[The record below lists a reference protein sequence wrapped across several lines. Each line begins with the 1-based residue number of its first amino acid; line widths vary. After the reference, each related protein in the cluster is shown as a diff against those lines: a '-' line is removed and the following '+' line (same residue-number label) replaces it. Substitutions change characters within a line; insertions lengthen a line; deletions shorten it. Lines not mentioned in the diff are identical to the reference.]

1 MKTILVDAI
10 HCFVSDTGEVFEE
23 MRTLLDSYPNRK
35 ILLTGAND
43 EESKKFGLD
52 NMPYEVF
59 SLKHNP
65 EKTDPEY
72 YKQMLEKFELNKDQ
86 VLYFEHSQEALE
98 SAKSVGIISYYY
110 DDKEKDLDKLKSF
123 LDENL

>member
-10 HCFVSDTGEVFEE
+10 HCFASDMGEIFEE
-23 MRTLLDSYPNRK
+23 MRTLLDSYPNTK

-43 EESKKFGLD
+43 EEFKKFGLN

-59 SLKHNP
+59 SLKHYP

-110 DDKEKDLDKLKSF
+110 DDKERDLDKLKSF
-123 LDENL
+123 LDESL